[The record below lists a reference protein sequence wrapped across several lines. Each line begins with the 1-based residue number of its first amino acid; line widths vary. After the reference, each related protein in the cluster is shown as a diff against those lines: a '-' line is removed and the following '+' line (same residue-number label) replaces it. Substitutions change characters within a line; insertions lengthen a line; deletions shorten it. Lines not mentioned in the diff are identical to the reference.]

1 MKMTFKLLF
10 KNYWIL
16 FLLVAVK
23 MVLQMIVINP
33 IYELHRDEFLHLD
46 QANHLAAGF
55 ISVPPLT
62 SWISFLIKMLGGDV
76 FWVRFFPALF
86 GAFTLI
92 VIWLIVEQLKGGI
105 LSKIL
110 VSTVFIFSAFARINI
125 LYQPNSFDILAW
137 TCVFYFLV
145 RYINEERPVWLF
157 WVMIFFVLGFYNKY
171 NIVFLLAGLFTALVA
186 TDLRKIFITR
196 SFYLILTTGFILLL
210 PNILW
215 QYNHQFPVIDH
226 MRVLK
231 ETQLNNVSRIGF
243 LKDQLIL
250 IFGGLPL
257 IIAAFIGFFN
267 YQPFRKY
274 RVILFAFVITM
285 AIFILLRAK
294 NYYTLGLYPVLLSFG
309 TVFLEKK
316 LPRKFKF
323 IAPAYIAINLLL
335 FIGVAKFI
343 FPVLS
348 PAEIAQ
354 NKQQFESMGLL
365 RWEDGK
371 NHDLPQDFAD
381 MLGWK
386 EMASKALIA
395 YNTLPDSVKRET
407 LVFCD
412 NYGQTG
418 ALNFYNRG
426 KMAEAY
432 SFNTD
437 YLFWIPDNLKIKNL
451 LLVGDLPDE
460 KILKLFEHFTKVD
473 EVKNPDAR
481 EKGTSIFL
489 LTGAN
494 EGFAIFFRNELNRRK
509 REMDCF

>member
-1 MKMTFKLLF
+1 MTFKLLF

-23 MVLQMIVINP
+23 MVLQMVVVNP
-33 IYELHRDEFLHLD
+33 VYELHRDEFLHLD

-62 SWISFLIKMLGGDV
+62 SWVSFLIKMLGGDV

-171 NIVFLLAGLFTALVA
+171 NIVFLAAGLFTALVA
-186 TDLRKIFITR
+186 TDLRKVFITR
-196 SFYLILTTGFILLL
+196 SFYLILTAGFILLL

-215 QYNHQFPVIDH
+215 QYNHQFPVILH
-226 MRVLK
+226 MKALK
-231 ETQLNNVSRIGF
+231 ATQLNNIDRVDF
-243 LKDQLIL
+243 LISQLKVM
-250 IFGGLPL
+250 FFSLPL
-257 IIAAFIGFFN
+257 VVAAF
-267 YQPFRKY
+267 
-274 RVILFAFVITM
+274 FAFFKYPSFKKYQVIGYTFLFTI
-285 AIFILLRAK
+285 AIFTFLRAK
-294 NYYTLGLYPVLLSFG
+294 DYYALGLYPVLFAFG
-309 TVFLEKK
+309 TVFLEKY
-316 LPRKFKF
+316 LPQKFKVT
-323 IAPAYIAINLLL
+323 ALVYIVLNLLV

-343 FPVLS
+343 FPLLS
-348 PAEIAQ
+348 PAEIAENRQ
-354 NKQQFESMGLL
+354 KFEEMGLL

-386 EMASKALIA
+386 EMSAKVLIV
-395 YNTLPDSVKRET
+395 YNSLSDSAKRET

-437 YLFWIPDNLKIKNL
+437 YLFWIPDNLKIKNV

-460 KILKLFEHFTKVD
+460 KILQLFEHFTKID

-494 EGFAIFFRNELNRRK
+494 EGFTVFFRNELNRRK

>member
-1 MKMTFKLLF
+1 MKMTFKLLI

-23 MVLQMIVINP
+23 MVLQMLVVNP
-33 IYELHRDEFLHLD
+33 VYELHRDEFLHLD

-55 ISVPPLT
+55 ISVPPLM
-62 SWISFLIKMLGGDV
+62 SWVSFLIKLLGGDV

-86 GAFTLI
+86 GALTLV
-92 VIWLIVEQLKGGI
+92 VIWLIVEQLKGGT

-110 VSTVFIFSAFARINI
+110 VSTIFIFSAYARLNI

-137 TCVFYFLV
+137 TCVFYFLI
-145 RYINEERPVWLF
+145 RFINEERSVWLF
-157 WVMIFFVLGFYNKY
+157 FMMIFMVLGCYNKY
-171 NIVFLLAGLFTALVA
+171 NIIFLLAGLIGAFLI
-186 TDLRKIFITR
+186 TDLRKAFVTK
-196 SFYLILTTGFILLL
+196 SFYLILLCGFILLL
-210 PNILW
+210 PNNIW

-231 ETQLNNVSRIGF
+231 ETQLNNVSRVGF
-243 LKDQLIL
+243 LKDQLML
-250 IFGGLPL
+250 VSGGLPL
-257 IIAAFIGFFN
+257 IIAAFIGFIN
-267 YQPFRKY
+267 YTPFRKY

-285 AIFILLRAK
+285 AIFTLLRAK

-316 LPRKFKF
+316 LPQKFRF
-323 IAPAYIAINLLL
+323 IAPVYLILNLLF
-335 FIGVAKFI
+335 FIGVAKFL
-343 FPVLS
+343 FPILS
-348 PAEIAQ
+348 PIEIAQ
-354 NKQQFESMGLL
+354 NKQKFEDMGLL

-371 NHDLPQDFAD
+371 NHDLPQDFSD

-386 EMASKALIA
+386 EMASKVLIV
-395 YNTLPDSVKRET
+395 YNTLPDSVKRKT

-426 KMAEAY
+426 KMKEAY

-437 YLFWIPDNLKIKNL
+437 YLFWIPDNLIIKNV
-451 LLVGDLPDE
+451 LLVGNAPDE
-460 KILKLFEHFTKVD
+460 KIQQLFEHFIKVD

-489 LTGAN
+489 MTGAN
-494 EGFAIFFRNELNRRK
+494 ERFAVFFRNELIRRK